1 MYSNSGLEYTA
12 NFYPNDTTMK
22 NKLFKTSIT
31 TLMLFFTLAGFSQGN
46 SANILLDAFYSKI
59 KSQKNPQIID
69 ARGAD
74 EFALN
79 HIEDAVNFNLKSED
93 YEKHVAALNP
103 SKPVFIYSIAAYRS
117 GLLSTDLAK
126 RGFSEVYILEGGIA
140 SWIGGGK
147 PFYSNLKS
155 KLSIAE
161 YKKIVADNQYVLV
174 DIGSKYCATCK
185 TVKPILEN
193 LRTQYGEKLK
203 IVQIELEESPQVIAD
218 LKTVKVFPTLI
229 LYQNGKIVFQ
239 KDGLGDLKN
248 DVDVALASK

>member
-1 MYSNSGLEYTA
+1 
-12 NFYPNDTTMK
+12 MK
-22 NKLFKTSIT
+22 NKILKKTFTAVFLLFTIVN
-31 TLMLFFTLAGFSQGN
+31 FSQGK

-79 HIEDAVNFNLKSED
+79 HIEGALNFNLKSED

-155 KLSIAE
+155 KLSLPE
-161 YKKIVADNQYVLV
+161 YKKILADNNYVLV

-185 TVKPILEN
+185 TVKPILESI
-193 LRTQYGEKLK
+193 RSQYGEKLK
-203 IVQIELEESPQVIAD
+203 IIEIELEESPQVIAD

-229 LYQNGKIVFQ
+229 LYENGKIVFK

-248 DVDVALASK
+248 DVDLALASK

>member
-1 MYSNSGLEYTA
+1 
-12 NFYPNDTTMK
+12 MK
-22 NKLFKTSIT
+22 NNILQKSIT
-31 TLMLFFTLAGFSQGN
+31 TLILLFCIVGFSQEK
-46 SANILLDAFYSKI
+46 SANLLLDAFYTKI

-79 HIEDAVNFNLKSED
+79 HIEGALNFNLKSED
-93 YEKHVAALNP
+93 YEKHIAALNP
-103 SKPVFIYSIAAYRS
+103 SQPVFIYSIAAYRS
-117 GLLSTDLAK
+117 GLLSTDLSK
-126 RGFSEVYILEGGIA
+126 RGFSEVYVLEGGIA

-155 KLSIAE
+155 KLTLPE
-161 YKKIVADNQYVLV
+161 YKKVLADNQYVLV
-174 DIGSKYCATCK
+174 DIGSRYCATCK
-185 TVKPILEN
+185 TVKPILES
-193 LRTQYGEKLK
+193 LRSQYGEKLK
-203 IVQIELEESPQVIAD
+203 IVEIELEESPQVIAD

-229 LYQNGKIVFQ
+229 FYQNGKIIFK

>member
-1 MYSNSGLEYTA
+1 MNTLLTVLKQKI
-12 NFYPNDTTMK
+12 MK
-22 NKLFKTSIT
+22 NILLKTS
-31 TLMLFFTLAGFSQGN
+31 TLALLLFTTIVFSQDK
-46 SANILLDAFYSKI
+46 SSSSIVLLDAFYSKI

-69 ARGAD
+69 ARGPD

-79 HIEDAVNFNLKSED
+79 HIEDAVNFNLKSEN
-93 YEKHVAALNP
+93 YEKAVGALNP
-103 SKPVFIYSIAAYRS
+103 SQPVFIYSIAAYRS
-117 GLLSTDLAK
+117 GLLSTELIK

-140 SWIGGGK
+140 AWIGGGK

-155 KLSIAE
+155 KLSLPE
-161 YKKIVADNQYVLV
+161 YKKIIAENNFVLL

-218 LKTVKVFPTLI
+218 LKTVRVFPTLI
-229 LYQNGKIVFQ
+229 LYQNGNIVF
-239 KDGLGDLKN
+239 KNDGLGDLKN
-248 DVDVALASK
+248 NVDVVLASK

>member
-1 MYSNSGLEYTA
+1 
-12 NFYPNDTTMK
+12 MK
-22 NKLFKTSIT
+22 NKILKKTFTAVFLLFTIVN
-31 TLMLFFTLAGFSQGN
+31 FSQGN

-59 KSQKNPQIID
+59 KDQKNPQIID

-79 HIEDAVNFNLKSED
+79 HIEGALNFNLKSED

-155 KLSIAE
+155 KLSLPE
-161 YKKIVADNQYVLV
+161 YKKILADNNYVLV

-185 TVKPILEN
+185 TVKPILESI
-193 LRTQYGEKLK
+193 RSQYGEKLK
-203 IVQIELEESPQVIAD
+203 IIEIELEESPQVIAD

-229 LYQNGKIVFQ
+229 LYENGKIVFK

-248 DVDVALASK
+248 DVDLALASK

>member
-1 MYSNSGLEYTA
+1 MLK
-12 NFYPNDTTMK
+12 PKIMK
-22 NKLFKTSIT
+22 NKILKKSIT
-31 TLMLFFTLAGFSQGN
+31 TLILLFTITGFSQGN

-69 ARGAD
+69 ARGPE

-79 HIEDAVNFNLKSED
+79 HIEGAVNFNLKSED
-93 YEKHVAALNP
+93 YEKRVAALNP
-103 SKPVFIYSIAAYRS
+103 SQPVFIYSIAAYRS

-126 RGFSEVYILEGGIA
+126 RNFSEVYILEGGIA

-155 KLSIAE
+155 KLTIAE
-161 YKKIVADNQYVLV
+161 YKKIIADNKYVLV

-185 TVKPILEN
+185 TVKPILED
-193 LRTQYGEKLK
+193 LRAQYGEKLK
-203 IVQIELEESPQVIAD
+203 IIQIELEESPQVIAD

-229 LYQNGKIVFQ
+229 LYENGKIVFK

-248 DVDVALASK
+248 DVAVVLAQN

>member
-1 MYSNSGLEYTA
+1 
-12 NFYPNDTTMK
+12 MK
-22 NKLFKTSIT
+22 NKIFKSSFAIVFLLFTIV
-31 TLMLFFTLAGFSQGN
+31 GFSQEK
-46 SANILLDAFYSKI
+46 SANVLLDAFYPKI
-59 KSQKNPQIID
+59 KSQKTPQIID
-69 ARGAD
+69 ARGPD

-79 HIEDAVNFNLKSED
+79 HIEGALNFNLKSD
-93 YEKHVAALNP
+93 NYETVAATLNK
-103 SKPVFIYSIAAYRS
+103 SQPVFIYSIAAYRS
-117 GLLSTDLAK
+117 GLLANDLLK
-126 RGFSEVYILEGGIA
+126 KGFSEVYILEGGIA
-140 SWIGGGK
+140 AWIGGGK
-147 PFYSNLKS
+147 PFYTNLKS
-155 KLSIAE
+155 KLTLPE
-161 YKKIVADNQYVLV
+161 YKKIIAENEYVLV

-229 LYQNGKIVFQ
+229 LYQNGKIVFK

>member
-1 MYSNSGLEYTA
+1 
-12 NFYPNDTTMK
+12 MK
-22 NKLFKTSIT
+22 NNRIKYSIT
-31 TLMLFFTLAGFSQGN
+31 SLILLFTIAGFSQGK
-46 SANILLDAFYSKI
+46 SANLLLDAFYAKT

-79 HIEDAVNFNLKSED
+79 HIEGAVNFNLKSDD
-93 YEKHVAALNP
+93 YEKYAAALNP
-103 SKPVFIYSIAAYRS
+103 SQPVFIYSIAAYRS
-117 GLLSTDLAK
+117 GLLAADLSK
-126 RGFSEVYILEGGIA
+126 KGFSEVYILEGGIA

-155 KLSIAE
+155 KLSLAE
-161 YKKIVADNQYVLV
+161 YKKILAENHYVLV

-185 TVKPILEN
+185 TVKPILES
-193 LRTQYGEKLK
+193 LRSQYGQKLK
-203 IVQIELEESPQVIAD
+203 IIEIELEESPQVIAD
-218 LKTVKVFPTLI
+218 LKNVKVFPTLI
-229 LYQNGKIVFQ
+229 FYQKAKIIFK

>member
-1 MYSNSGLEYTA
+1 
-12 NFYPNDTTMK
+12 MK
-22 NKLFKTSIT
+22 NKVLKNSIT
-31 TLMLFFTLAGFSQGN
+31 TLILLFTIVGFSQGN
-46 SANILLDAFYSKI
+46 SANVLLDAFYSKI
-59 KSQKNPQIID
+59 KAQKNPQIID

-79 HIEDAVNFNLKSED
+79 HIEGAVNFNLKSDD
-93 YEKHVAALNP
+93 YEKHIAALNP
-103 SKPVFIYSIAAYRS
+103 SQPVFIYSIAAYRS

-161 YKKIVADNQYVLV
+161 YKKIIAEHDYVLV

-185 TVKPILEN
+185 TVKPILED
-193 LRTQYGEKLK
+193 LRAQYGEKLK

-218 LKTVKVFPTLI
+218 LKIVKVFPTLI
-229 LYQNGKIVFQ
+229 LYQNGKIVFK

-248 DVDVALASK
+248 DVDVALASKS

>member
-1 MYSNSGLEYTA
+1 MT
-12 NFYPNDTTMK
+12 
-22 NKLFKTSIT
+22 NKIFKSSFTV
-31 TLMLFFTLAGFSQGN
+31 LFFLFATSGFSQDK
-46 SANILLDAFYSKI
+46 SSSSIVLLDAFYAKI

-69 ARGAD
+69 ARGTD

-79 HIEDAVNFNLKSED
+79 HIEGAVNFNLKSED
-93 YEKHVAALNP
+93 YEKQVAALNP
-103 SKPVFIYSIAAYRS
+103 AQPVFIYSIAAYRS
-117 GLLSTDLAK
+117 GLLSTELIK
-126 RGFSEVYILEGGIA
+126 KGFSEVYILEGGIA

-147 PFYSNLKS
+147 PFYTNLKS
-155 KLSIAE
+155 KLTLPE
-161 YKKIVADNQYVLV
+161 YKKIIADNNYVLV
-174 DIGSKYCATCK
+174 DIGSKYCATCR

-229 LYQNGKIVFQ
+229 LYQNGTIVFK

-248 DVDVALASK
+248 DVDVALVQNN

>member
-1 MYSNSGLEYTA
+1 
-12 NFYPNDTTMK
+12 MK
-22 NKLFKTSIT
+22 NKILKTSFTAFI
-31 TLMLFFTLAGFSQGN
+31 LFFTIIGFAQEKS
-46 SANILLDAFYSKI
+46 SSVVLLDAFYSKI

-69 ARGAD
+69 ARGPE

-79 HIEDAVNFNLKSED
+79 HIEGAVNFNTKSD
-93 YEKHVAALNP
+93 NFEKAAAALNP
-103 SKPVFIYSIAAYRS
+103 SQPVFIYSIAAYRS
-117 GLLSTDLAK
+117 GLLSTELVK
-126 RGFSEVYILEGGIA
+126 KGFTEIYILEGGIA

-147 PFYSNLKS
+147 PFYTNLKS
-155 KLSIAE
+155 KLTLAE
-161 YKKIVADNQYVLV
+161 YKKIIAENNYVLV

-203 IVQIELEESPQVIAD
+203 IIQIELEESPQVIAD

-229 LYQNGKIVFQ
+229 LYENGKIVFK

-248 DVDVALASK
+248 DVDLALASK